1 MQHDPHVVSFV
12 EAQLYE
18 VVPATE
24 RAKLAQ
30 HDHGKRILAAL
41 PKLRVLLLDP
51 RLNFREQRA
60 GAIAVPI
67 ARLVRKK
74 SDRNG
79 MLYFRAD
86 LNERIGQMLGPRAS
100 QPHCRHSASD

>member
-18 VVPATE
+18 VVAATE

-30 HDHGKRILAAL
+30 HDHGERILAAL

-51 RLNFREQRA
+51 WLDFREQRA
-60 GAIAVPI
+60 GARAVPI
-67 ARLVRKK
+67 ARLVSGK
-74 SDRNG
+74 SDRHG
-79 MLYFRAD
+79 MLYFRTD
-86 LNERIGQMLGPRAS
+86 LSERIGQMLGPCAR
-100 QPHCRHSASD
+100 

>member
-18 VVPATE
+18 VVAAPE

-30 HDHGKRILAAL
+30 HDHGERILAAL
-41 PKLRVLLLDP
+41 PKFRVLLLDP

-67 ARLVRKK
+67 ALP
-74 SDRNG
+74 
-79 MLYFRAD
+79 L
-86 LNERIGQMLGPRAS
+86 
-100 QPHCRHSASD
+100 